1 MTRHSKNATA
11 GPTYTYNEK
20 NKDTKQSG
28 YGSKTER
35 LSKDAIKVLAFIL
48 FDLVLKCILADIT

>member
-20 NKDTKQSG
+20 HKDTKQSG
-28 YGSKTER
+28 YGSKSER
-35 LSKDAIKVLAFIL
+35 LSKDAIKV
-48 FDLVLKCILADIT
+48 KKS

>member
-20 NKDTKQSG
+20 QKDSKLSG
-28 YGSKTER
+28 YGTKDIR
-35 LSKDAIKVLAFIL
+35 LSKDAIKV
-48 FDLVLKCILADIT
+48 K